1 MEELRSTD
9 VLDREIIA
17 EAKRK
22 AERILS
28 RAEET
33 CSGLLGTVDARVE
46 EETAKAKH
54 KAQVDL
60 DLFTKNISASFP
72 LDRERYLVSYVYGS
86 VIDAINSY
94 FEKAGEEKLLSVL
107 KKLLERSKGALGNG
121 ALNVKS
127 IGIEKSVA
135 EELLSQTIKNPIETV
150 VEVGDS
156 YIADDMVEGF
166 KIRKGLEISTL
177 DKKVTCRLT
186 LDQKIKE
193 ILDNNIEELAQ
204 ALFGG
209 RIPE

>member
-33 CSGLLGTVDARVE
+33 CSELLGTVDARVE
-46 EETAKAKH
+46 EETAKAKR

>member
-33 CSGLLGTVDARVE
+33 CSELLGTVDARVE

-135 EELLSQTIKNPIETV
+135 EELLSQTIKNPIEAV